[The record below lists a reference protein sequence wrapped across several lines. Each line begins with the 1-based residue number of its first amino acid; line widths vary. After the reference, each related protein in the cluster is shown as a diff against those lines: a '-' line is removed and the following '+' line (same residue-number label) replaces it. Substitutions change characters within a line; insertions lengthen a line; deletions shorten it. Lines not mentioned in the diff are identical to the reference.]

1 MSGDRNDKEKK
12 AKKAL
17 KLDEK
22 GVKVVR
28 GAEGGDTAD
37 KKSGAPDKTAAS
49 SAAGGKGDGPRLS
62 GGTAAF
68 LSGAGSFLSLLPAI
82 VFSAVVILL
91 VRTYTVTRPMGRYFW
106 SSVKDDTIL
115 YDTFSY
121 FKMVVIVICAV
132 MALTV
137 ILLRAFVLKNHTF
150 KWSRFYIPAA
160 VYTVCIVL
168 SYAFSDF
175 KDISWLGAM
184 DRFEGTLPMLCY
196 MVMLFF
202 ITQMIRSER
211 DLKLMLWPL
220 GISLVIL
227 GALGVSQATG
237 HDFFQTIQG
246 QKLITPFVDYGDGV
260 TSWTVIDKMAIEGES
275 MYSFNFTSGEV
286 YETVYNINYVPFYL
300 TLVLP
305 VFAMI
310 FVRAF
315 ERTGRSVYRWAA
327 GVLALGIFGISLYCF
342 FGANS
347 ASGYFGLVII
357 VLLGLIVFRKKL
369 IRWAAPLAIIVLVA
383 ALVMSGLQER
393 WLPEVKKMLA
403 DAGQVSEM
411 VIGTVSAADE
421 APQPSSKASE
431 FTDVPN
437 SKHAAVDR
445 IVTGENWITMRI
457 RGNTLAVMIDGSG
470 LSFYDD
476 QGEPIELALIED
488 GNNYYRLLDER
499 FHNYVKTGYE
509 LKDDDLYV
517 VLVTDKTTW
526 RFHYVSGEGFKYV
539 TPVSTSS
546 DPKEVSIGPIPSIG
560 FEGNYRFGSQRGL
573 IWSRTLPLLKSR
585 ILLGSGPDTFCF
597 VFPQE
602 DYAAKY
608 TYYNNINT
616 IVDKPHNI
624 YLLNAVNTGCISMLA
639 FIAMIGWVLVDCLR
653 HSCRMR
659 GLRPLAEY
667 VGSGI
672 FLGIA
677 AFAVV
682 GLFNDTTV
690 SVSPLFWSMMG
701 MGYACNRIVEEAE
714 RTAPKAEDAGQTADA
729 SETEGAVPA
738 VPQAPADA
746 APAAEAGA

>member
-49 SAAGGKGDGPRLS
+49 SAAGGKGEGPRLS

-150 KWSRFYIPAA
+150 KWSRLYIPAA

-211 DLKLMLWPL
+211 DLKIMLWPL

-246 QKLITPFVDYGDGV
+246 QKLITPLVDYGDGV

-275 MYSFNFTSGEV
+275 MYSFKFTRGQV

-315 ERTGRSVYRWAA
+315 EKTGRSVCRWAA
-327 GVLALGIFGISLYCF
+327 GVLALGIFGVSLYCF

-369 IRWAAPLAIIVLVA
+369 IRWAAPLAVIVLVA
-383 ALVMSGLQER
+383 AFVMNNMQAR

-421 APQPSSKASE
+421 SLNQRPSTSE
-431 FTDVPN
+431 FTITPASVIA
-437 SKHAAVDR
+437 SVDR
-445 IVTGENWITMRI
+445 IVTGENWITVQI
-457 RGNTLAVMIDGSG
+457 RGNTLAAMVDGTG

-476 QGEPIELALIED
+476 DSKPVAISLIDD
-488 GNNYYRLLDER
+488 GNNYYRFLDDR
-499 FHNYVKTGYE
+499 FHNYIKVGYE
-509 LKDDDLYV
+509 LKNGDLYIV
-517 VLVTDKTTW
+517 FVTYQTAW
-526 RFHYVSGEGFKYV
+526 RFHYVAGEGFKYV
-539 TPVSTSS
+539 TPVSTAS
-546 DPKEVSIGPIPSIG
+546 DIKEINLSAVPSIG
-560 FEGNYRFGSQRGL
+560 FENNYSFGSGRGL
-573 IWSRTLPLLKSR
+573 IWARTLPIMKSH
-585 ILLGSGPDTFCF
+585 IGIGTGADTFCF
-597 VFPQE
+597 AYPQD

-608 TYYNNINT
+608 SVFWNVNI
-616 IVDKPHNI
+616 IIDKPHNM
-624 YLLNAVNTGCISMLA
+624 YLLTAVNTGCISMLA
-639 FIAMIGWVLVDCLR
+639 FITMIGWVLVDCLR

-701 MGYACNRIVEEAE
+701 MGFACNRIVEEAE
-714 RTAPKAEDAGQTADA
+714 RTAPNAEDAGQTADA

>member
-1 MSGDRNDKEKK
+1 
-12 AKKAL
+12 
-17 KLDEK
+17 
-22 GVKVVR
+22 
-28 GAEGGDTAD
+28 
-37 KKSGAPDKTAAS
+37 
-49 SAAGGKGDGPRLS
+49 
-62 GGTAAF
+62 
-68 LSGAGSFLSLLPAI
+68 
-82 VFSAVVILL
+82 
-91 VRTYTVTRPMGRYFW
+91 TYTVTRPMGRYFW

-150 KWSRFYIPAA
+150 KWSRLYIPAA

-246 QKLITPFVDYGDGV
+246 QKLITPLVDYGDGV

-275 MYSFNFTSGEV
+275 MYSFKFTRGQV

-315 ERTGRSVYRWAA
+315 EKTGRSVCRWAA
-327 GVLALGIFGISLYCF
+327 GVLALGIFGVSLYCF

-347 ASGYFGLVII
+347 ASGYFGLVMI

-369 IRWAAPLAIIVLVA
+369 SRWAAPLVVIVLVSA
-383 ALVMSGLQER
+383 FVMNNMQAR
-393 WLPEVKKMLA
+393 WLPEVKRLMA

-421 APQPSSKASE
+421 APKKETYSAKYSSPAGSKKALI
-431 FTDVPN
+431 
-437 SKHAAVDR
+437 DR
-445 IVTGENWITMRI
+445 IVTGENYITMRVK
-457 RGNTLAVMIDGSG
+457 GSNLAVMLDSGG
-470 LSFYDD
+470 LSFYDNESD
-476 QGEPIELALIED
+476 PIEIVNMND
-488 GNNYYRLLDER
+488 GSNYYSLHDTRYHD
-499 FHNYVKTGYE
+499 YVKAGYE
-509 LKDDDLYV
+509 LKNDELYV
-517 VLVTDKTTW
+517 VLGTYKTTW
-526 RFHYVSGEGFKYV
+526 RFHYVAGEGFKYV
-539 TPVSTSS
+539 TPVSTSK
-546 DPKEVSIGPIPSIG
+546 DPKEVSIGIIPSIG
-560 FEGNYRFGSQRGL
+560 FEGNYSFGSGRGF
-573 IWSRTLPLLKSR
+573 IWSRTLPMLRSSL
-585 ILLGSGPDTFCF
+585 ILGSGADTFSF
-597 VFPQE
+597 VYPQE
-602 DYAAKY
+602 DYAGKY
-608 TYYNNINT
+608 AYLSSMNIV
-616 IVDKPHNI
+616 VDKPHNM
-624 YLLNAVNTGCISMLA
+624 YLLTAVNTGCISMLA
-639 FIAMIGWVLVDCLR
+639 FIAMIGWVLVDCLK

-701 MGYACNRIVEEAE
+701 MGYACNRI
-714 RTAPKAEDAGQTADA
+714 
-729 SETEGAVPA
+729 
-738 VPQAPADA
+738 
-746 APAAEAGA
+746 